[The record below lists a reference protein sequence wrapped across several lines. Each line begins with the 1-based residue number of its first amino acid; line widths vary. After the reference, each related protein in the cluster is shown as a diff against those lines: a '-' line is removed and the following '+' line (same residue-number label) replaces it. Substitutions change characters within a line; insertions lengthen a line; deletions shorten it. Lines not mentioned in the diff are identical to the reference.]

1 MPKNDELDS
10 LIAEVMELSAEE
22 KRMLVIYIRSMKG
35 EKRVQ
40 NEKKPDSGKQFPP
53 ASTGGRARSQ

>member
-22 KRMLVIYIRSMKG
+22 KHMLVIYIRSMKG
-35 EKRVQ
+35 EKACTERK
-40 NEKKPDSGKQFPP
+40 E
-53 ASTGGRARSQ
+53 A